1 MLYLVLTTID
11 RQKEALR
18 LAQAVVMERLGA
30 CVNVIPRVKSIYWWQ
45 EKIERADEF
54 LLLIKTTETK
64 LKKLVARLKELHPYE
79 VPELITLKIDSTSQE
94 YMNWV
99 RDSLEESPK
108 K

>member
-1 MLYLVLTTID
+1 
-11 RQKEALR
+11 
-18 LAQAVVMERLGA
+18 
-30 CVNVIPRVKSIYWWQ
+30 
-45 EKIERADEF
+45 
-54 LLLIKTTETK
+54 
-64 LKKLVARLKELHPYE
+64 LKELHPYE